1 MPFCAGSRAA
11 ELARTGFRPLA
22 VRRHDR
28 PSMGPRGQRRRPGMK
43 GTAAVSAALVTAVSG
58 YLRWIRPRVFSWGA
72 TRDEVTRP
80 LAGDDI
86 CQRPQLNAT
95 RAVTI
100 AARPEQVWP
109 WLVQWGWDRAG
120 FYSYDLLDNL
130 GRPSAKEILPQFQQL
145 AVGDWVPM
153 SGKTTPYTAFRVT
166 RLEPNTMMLWEKGGG
181 TWLWLLEPAGTGHTR
196 LITRMRGRYRWTRP
210 AIVTELILMEIGDP
224 IMMRKCLLG
233 IKQRAEHL
241 GRERRIQR
249 ARPRRTAQQ
258 QKTARGEVRRRHA
271 MSPVVVAAE
280 VDIKR
285 PPEEVFDY
293 CSDHRHEPE
302 WNPMMTRIAKLTDGP
317 VGAGTQYVAEFVKG
331 PPMVMQCTRYERP
344 ATWSLTGDS
353 PAMTASGGWRV
364 LPTADGSHLVVR
376 VEMELHGL
384 LRLAGPLLRRREQPM
399 FERDLNNIKA
409 RLEGAHLE
417 PSSQHEEQ

>member
-1 MPFCAGSRAA
+1 MPFCAGVEGRRAGQDQIPPA
-11 ELARTGFRPLA
+11 RSMPARSPRTGPGG
-22 VRRHDR
+22 RR
-28 PSMGPRGQRRRPGMK
+28 QRPGMK
-43 GTAAVSAALVTAVSG
+43 GMAAVSAALAMAVSG

-72 TRDEVTRP
+72 TRDEATRP
-80 LAGDDI
+80 MAGDDI

-100 AARPEQVWP
+100 AARPGEVWP

-130 GRPSAKEILPQFQQL
+130 GRPSAEEILPQFQQL

-166 RLEPNTMMLWEKGGG
+166 RLEPSTMMLWEKGGG

-224 IMMRKCLLG
+224 FMMRKCLLG
-233 IKQRAEHL
+233 IKQRAERLAAQRRH
-241 GRERRIQR
+241 REAGTAAAHGAAAESSPAGVR
-249 ARPRRTAQQ
+249 ARH
-258 QKTARGEVRRRHA
+258 E
-271 MSPVVVAAE
+271 MSPVVVEAE

-302 WNPMMTRIAKLTDGP
+302 WNPMMKRIDKLTGGP
-317 VGAGTQYVAEFVKG
+317 VGAGTQYAAEFVKG
-331 PPMVMQCTRYERP
+331 PPMVMECTRYERP
-344 ATWSLTGDS
+344 ATWSVTGDS
-353 PAMTASGGWRV
+353 PILKARGGWRV

-376 VEMELHGL
+376 VEMEPHGL

-409 RLEGAHLE
+409 RLERARMA
-417 PSSQHEEQ
+417 P